1 MPIYEYACRSCAHEF
16 EALVLKTTVPV
27 CPECESVDLERLLSR
42 SVVRSESTKQ
52 MASRAAR
59 QRDARQA
66 AERTHAQHEYERN
79 HDR

>member
-42 SVVRSESTKQ
+42 PVVRSESTREQ
-52 MASRAAR
+52 VSRDVKR
-59 QRDARQA
+59 RDARQA
-66 AERTHAQHEYERN
+66 AEKTHAQRQYERN